1 MLIDQFTKWIQ
12 CFPLPGQL
20 AELVAKIIV
29 YDFFTRMGTPL
40 EIHSD
45 KGSNF
50 VSNPFSTLSV
60 LLQITKTCT
69 TNYRPCSNGQIEH
82 MNRQVLQMFVFLR
95 DKNIRDWD
103 SYLPH
108 IAGAIRATVSRST
121 GFTPN
126 KSMLGRE
133 VNKSAD
139 LLFGTDKANRVS
151 KTPPEYVV
159 HSEKVMKA

>member
-40 EIHSD
+40 EIHSN

-82 MNRQVLQMFVFLR
+82 MNRQVLQMFFFFYVIKTFVTG
-95 DKNIRDWD
+95 I
-103 SYLPH
+103 H
-108 IAGAIRATVSRST
+108 ICLILQELS
-121 GFTPN
+121 
-126 KSMLGRE
+126 E
-133 VNKSAD
+133 
-139 LLFGTDKANRVS
+139 LL
-151 KTPPEYVV
+151 
-159 HSEKVMKA
+159 